1 MGWCNMRE
9 FVEYAFYGDVVG
21 KPVALVKKFYIL
33 YCKLFKCEEV
43 DNIESLICN
52 EYGLLIEKGM
62 FTK

>member
-1 MGWCNMRE
+1 MGWCNMME

-21 KPVALVKKFYIL
+21 KPVALVKKFYTL

-43 DNIESLICN
+43 DNIEILICN
-52 EYGLLIEKGM
+52 EYGLLIEKGV

>member
-21 KPVALVKKFYIL
+21 KPVTLVKKFYTL
-33 YCKLFKCEEV
+33 YCKLFNCEKV

-52 EYGLLIEKGM
+52 EYDLFIEKGV

>member
-21 KPVALVKKFYIL
+21 KPVALVKKFYTL
-33 YCKLFKCEEV
+33 YCKLFKREEV

-52 EYGLLIEKGM
+52 EYGLLIEKGV